1 MIKHKLV
8 WCSDDWLPYHFA
20 FCPSARAWGEADK
33 RYHLDRAYPD
43 HDACSIHFIDREGVS
58 TTLVCVGEHVKSKR
72 KVVGYLVHEGSH
84 VWRQM
89 REAMG
94 ELTPSSEFEAY
105 SLQAIVERLII
116 AYEASRGP
124 LIGGKR

>member
-1 MIKHKLV
+1 
-8 WCSDDWLPYHFA
+8 
-20 FCPSARAWGEADK
+20 
-33 RYHLDRAYPD
+33 
-43 HDACSIHFIDREGVS
+43 VS

-72 KVVGYLVHEGSH
+72 EVVGYLVHEGSH
-84 VWRQM
+84 VWRRM

-94 ELTPSSEFEAY
+94 ELAPSSEFEAY

-116 AYEASRGP
+116 AYETSRGP